1 MINPV
6 NIKERKPVWIALSD
20 FYLDTELQDSDFRY
34 IAQTILESPYS
45 FDDVKTIN
53 IYEVFPV
60 LQPNLLQAAGEW
72 AGFNEKWLMEAI
84 TDHLKTKTVSDN
96 VMISTNYK
104 KYVWMQEDYWQKLES
119 IYNEMQEK

>member
-1 MINPV
+1 MLKPV
-6 NIKERKPVWIALSD
+6 NIEERKPVWIALSD
-20 FYLDTELQDSDFRY
+20 FYLDTELQDFNFQY
-34 IAQTILESPYS
+34 IVKTILESPYS

-72 AGFNEKWLMEAI
+72 TGFNEKWLLEAI
-84 TDHLKTKTVSDN
+84 TDYLKTKTVSDN
-96 VMISTNYK
+96 AMISTNYK
-104 KYVWMQEDYWQKLES
+104 KYAWMQEDYWQKLES

>member
-1 MINPV
+1 MLKPV
-6 NIKERKPVWIALSD
+6 NIEERKPVWIALSD
-20 FYLDTELQDSDFRY
+20 FYLDTELQDFNFQY
-34 IAQTILESPYS
+34 IVKTILESPYS

-72 AGFNEKWLMEAI
+72 AGFNEKWLLEAI
-84 TDHLKTKTVSDN
+84 TDYLKTKTVSDN
-96 VMISTNYK
+96 AMISTNYK
-104 KYVWMQEDYWQKLES
+104 KYAWMQEDYWQKLES